1 MNIENILSQLEAE
14 RDRLQ
19 DAISALKSLNSGSPN
34 SAAGKSSAR
43 KAGRPGRRR
52 GMSAAGRKRISD
64 MMKARWAAHRKKA
77 KKGRLAAA

>member
-19 DAISALKSLNSGSPN
+19 AAISALKSLNSSSSN
-34 SAAGKSSAR
+34 SASGKSSAR
-43 KAGRPGRRR
+43 KAGRRR

>member
-1 MNIENILSQLEAE
+1 MNIESILSQLEAE
-14 RDRLQ
+14 RDRIQ
-19 DAISALKSLNSGSPN
+19 DAISALKSLNSSSSN
-34 SAAGKSSAR
+34 SAVGKSSAR
-43 KAGRPGRRR
+43 SAGRAGRRR

>member
-14 RDRLQ
+14 RDRIQ
-19 DAISALKSLNSGSPN
+19 DAISALKSLTTKST
-34 SAAGKSSAR
+34 GKTSAR
-43 KAGRPGRRR
+43 QSGRVTRRR

-77 KKGRLAAA
+77 KKGRLVAA